1 MTNGKP
7 KLPPRQSLNEEAGEQ
22 TDTQAIRRP
31 IGQMKNLDA
40 DYYVAKYPECKFIW
54 ENDIGGA
61 VQRWIDYGAEPV
73 EVENRSGRTFEG
85 ITDKSESKWV
95 RAVGGDDGMG
105 NHFWVY
111 LLKCSPELYDDV
123 KLKPVRDRQAAIQ
136 KALFGGRDQSGGKG
150 GELGTYAPNLPTGDR
165 GMSVSHETES

>member
-73 EVENRSGRTFEG
+73 EVENRSGRTFE
-85 ITDKSESKWV
+85 
-95 RAVGGDDGMG
+95 A
-105 NHFWVY
+105 
-111 LLKCSPELYDDV
+111 SPTNLNQNGFAPLV
-123 KLKPVRDRQAAIQ
+123 VMMAWGTI
-136 KALFGGRDQSGGKG
+136 FGFIS
-150 GELGTYAPNLPTGDR
+150 
-165 GMSVSHETES
+165 